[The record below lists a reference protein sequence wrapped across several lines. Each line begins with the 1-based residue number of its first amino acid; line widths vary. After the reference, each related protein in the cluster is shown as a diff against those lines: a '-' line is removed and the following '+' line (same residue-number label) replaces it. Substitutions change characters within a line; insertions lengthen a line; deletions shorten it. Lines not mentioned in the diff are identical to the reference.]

1 MAVNDTVGE
10 RIRFLRK
17 EHLDLTLKEMSERL
31 NVSLSNLGNVETGK
45 INATDRLLS
54 DICREY
60 GVSIVWLETGD
71 GEIFK
76 EKTEYERLA
85 AFFGDVLNDQPE
97 SFRITFLSSLA
108 ELDDNGWAMLQAEC
122 EMKSRIYDAQK
133 KKDSK

>member
-1 MAVNDTVGE
+1 MNTFGDRLVA
-10 RIRFLRK
+10 LR
-17 EHLDLTLKEMSERL
+17 ERL
-31 NVSLSNLGNVETGK
+31 NKISQTDFATSLGTSRGVIVNLEKGK
-45 INATDRLLS
+45 TEPKPQFLS
-54 DICREY
+54 LIESVY
-60 GVSIVWLETGD
+60 GVRRKWLETGE

-133 KKDSK
+133 KKDSE